1 MAQVHSPSLTS
12 GPSIG
17 KTELGKAGNVAQSFF
32 VRTLRQ
38 FLSYNDKRVAN
49 CIISVY
55 LMIKKLLQRVASRR
69 SAARCK
75 VSVCLARQN
84 NLSLLGPFGGSM
96 APRRKS

>member
-55 LMIKKLLQRVASRR
+55 LMIKKLLQTVASRR

-75 VSVCLARQN
+75 VSVYLARQN